1 MKHSRFIHSGFTLVE
16 LMIAMSILSIMI
28 TMVFSVYFQITDT
41 ERKLAHARI
50 LSDTARE
57 ITERITTDITES

>member
-1 MKHSRFIHSGFTLVE
+1 MNHSRFIHSGFTLVE